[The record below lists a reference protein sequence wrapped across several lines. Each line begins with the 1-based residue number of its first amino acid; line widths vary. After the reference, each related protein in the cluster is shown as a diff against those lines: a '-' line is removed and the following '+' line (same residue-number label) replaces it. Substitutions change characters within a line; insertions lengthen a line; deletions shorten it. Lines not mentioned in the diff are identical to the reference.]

1 MTTLVHKVADS
12 IRNEFYKGGPAFGE
26 PEAKAAICALV
37 EWIKT
42 EVDIPNK
49 LDMIQIILSELE

>member
-1 MTTLVHKVADS
+1 MSKLVHRIADS

-26 PEAKAAICALV
+26 PEARSAISSLI
-37 EWIKT
+37 EWLKT

-49 LDMIQIILSELE
+49 LDIIEIIQDELK